1 MVFWN
6 CCRFIQ
12 IIGRSGQAG
21 AAFRSSSFFN
31 PSQTGSD
38 TGSWNSN
45 NTAVVR
51 SEEAGEEAGAGI
63 PLDTSPVK
71 SKAINK
77 ISARMMR
84 HFAQTGEP
92 VSIRAES
99 SNFFLAGEWS
109 RPQLSKSHALFR
121 MT

>member
-21 AAFRSSSFFN
+21 AAFRPSSFFN
-31 PSQTGSD
+31 PSQIGSG

-51 SEEAGEEAGAGI
+51 PEEAGEEACVGI
-63 PLDTSPVK
+63 SLDVLPVK

-77 ISARMMR
+77 IGARMMR
-84 HFAQTGEP
+84 HFAQTGEL

-99 SNFFLAGEWS
+99 S
-109 RPQLSKSHALFR
+109 
-121 MT
+121 